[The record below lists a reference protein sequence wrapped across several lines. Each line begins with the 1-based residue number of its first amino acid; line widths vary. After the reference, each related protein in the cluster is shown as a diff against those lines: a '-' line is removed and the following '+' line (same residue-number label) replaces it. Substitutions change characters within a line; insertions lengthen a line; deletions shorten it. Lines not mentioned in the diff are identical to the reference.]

1 MKRLAAFTTAIMSAV
16 CLASCSVKGGE
27 SGTVANGLGGGYQSA
42 VSVTIGDMSAEG
54 TVKRF
59 GEGMWEIEF
68 ESPNSLAGIKLSFTD
83 GTAEAEYKGLSFSVP
98 QSALPVKAMMLN
110 LIEAV
115 DGHSKSDS
123 LKGEENNGDIKI
135 SGRLE
140 GGDYTLTVD
149 KNGSLKGF
157 SMPNNELTMSFTENV
172 PISGLPEETSAA
184 DSETES
190 VTASDTADSE
200 TLTAGNT

>member
-27 SGTVANGLGGGYQSA
+27 RGTVANGLGGGYQSA

-83 GTAEAEYKGLSFSVP
+83 GTAEAGRT
-98 QSALPVKAMMLN
+98 AKATAA
-110 LIEAV
+110 EVCADKKERGQV
-115 DGHSKSDS
+115 
-123 LKGEENNGDIKI
+123 
-135 SGRLE
+135 GRHDL
-140 GGDYTLTVD
+140 G
-149 KNGSLKGF
+149 K
-157 SMPNNELTMSFTENV
+157 
-172 PISGLPEETSAA
+172 A
-184 DSETES
+184 
-190 VTASDTADSE
+190 
-200 TLTAGNT
+200 